1 MNAIAPLI
9 TDAANYLRTL
19 AGEVVTYRRDG
30 LDPVTL
36 LATPGKTEFEVTD
49 RYEMAFVEHSAD
61 FIVAAHDLGLTPQRG
76 DQITRGNGDIHE
88 VMRPDGDGDVYRNA
102 DHAGTQFRIHTR
114 RIARGGAA

>member
-88 VMRPDGDGDVYRNA
+88 VMRPDGNGDVYRHA
-102 DHAGTQFRIHTR
+102 DHAGSQLRIHTR
-114 RIARGGAA
+114 RISRGGAA